1 MTPGLYAVVEFCM
14 NHTGRGNPFWL
25 VDKQI
30 AFCTF
35 DVELEKI
42 NSALSDGAEE
52 LWNGSC

>member
-1 MTPGLYAVVEFCM
+1 M